1 MQGGSMQGEPMQG
14 GTMQHSSPSS
24 TRSSLSAADL
34 QFIIQAAQSDQTEI
48 RTSQLALQK
57 SRNSQVRQ
65 FAQEMIQQ
73 HTQSSNKLKPLAAQK
88 GVTLPTSLGAE
99 NQALLTQLS
108 KLSGTQFD
116 RAYMIGQVKAHS
128 KTQGIYQKELQQ
140 GRDSEVKTFANQ
152 VLPLVAEHLRMAQS
166 MVARR

>member
-1 MQGGSMQGEPMQG
+1 MQG

-24 TRSSLSAADL
+24 TRSSMAVDR

-73 HTQSSNKLKPLAAQK
+73 HTESSNKLKPLAAQK

-116 RAYMIGQVKAHS
+116 RAYMSGQVKAHS
-128 KTQGIYQKELQQ
+128 KTRGIYQKELQQ
-140 GRDSEVKTFANQ
+140 GRDSEIKAFANQ
-152 VLPLVAEHLRMAQS
+152 VLPLVAEHLRMAQN
-166 MVARR
+166 MVAGR